1 MSYDKQNWQT
11 GDVITANKLNH
22 IEDGIANGGGVVV
35 VHVTEEDDTFTLD
48 KTWNELQEL
57 LASGALVATVDEY
70 TGTTTMQFLAQTF
83 ASLDGTTYAVA
94 FIGGAIKPDWTG
106 ETTVA
111 VYSCES
117 ADGYPYF
124 ED

>member
-35 VHVTEEDDTFTLD
+35 VHVTEENDTFTLD

-57 LASGALVATVDEY
+57 LASGALVATVSED
-70 TGTTTMQFLAQTF
+70 TGFTTMQFLTQTY
-83 ASLDGTTYAVA
+83 SDNGTYAVA

-106 ETTVA
+106 ETAVA

>member
-35 VHVTEEDDTFTLD
+35 VHVTEEDDVFTLD

-57 LASGALVATVDEY
+57 LASGALVATVQEDS
-70 TGTTTMQFLAQTF
+70 GFTTMQFLSEAHSF
-83 ASLDGTTYAVA
+83 NGTYAVA
-94 FIGGAIKPDWTG
+94 FVGAVITPEWAGQT
-106 ETTVA
+106 A
-111 VYSCES
+111 VSVFSCES
-117 ADGYPYF
+117 ADGYPYV

>member
-1 MSYDKQNWQT
+1 MSYDKTTWQT

-35 VHVTEEDDTFTLD
+35 VHVTEEGDTFTLD

-57 LASGALVATVDEY
+57 LASGALVATVSED
-70 TGTTTMQFLAQTF
+70 TGFTTMQFLTQTY
-83 ASLDGTTYAVA
+83 SDNGTYAVA

-106 ETTVA
+106 ETAVA

>member
-1 MSYDKQNWQT
+1 MSYDKTTWQT

-35 VHVTEEDDTFTLD
+35 VHVTEENDTFTLD

-57 LASGALVATVDEY
+57 LSSGALVATLTDDV
-70 TGTTTMQFLAQTF
+70 GTTTMQFLTQAF
-83 ASLDGTTYAVA
+83 SSGGTYAVA
-94 FIGGAIKPDWTG
+94 FMSASIKPDWTG
-106 ETTVA
+106 ETAVA